1 MKEMFF
7 LLAMPRSGNTLFSSI
22 MNQNSDIAVT
32 ANSITPEI
40 LKRIDLL
47 KKTETFKNFP
57 DHKSLDNVLCSI
69 YDNYYKDWKCKYI
82 IERSAIL
89 NRGNKYLIN
98 KYLKKPFKC
107 IIIWRDLLDVL
118 ASYIKWF
125 ETEPTAFPNK
135 LKNKNMEEKLNFI
148 MSKNGAVLKS
158 LNSIENALKE
168 ENKDMCHFLTY
179 DNLVYNTENEII
191 KIYSF
196 LNIPYF
202 KHNYNKLS
210 QFKVNDISYDDSVV
224 GKNMHTIKIKIEK
237 QLNPYRDKI
246 PESIVKKY
254 KHICI

>member
-22 MNQNSDIAVT
+22 MNQNPDIAVT
-32 ANSITPEI
+32 ANSITPGI
-40 LKRIDLL
+40 LNSIYLLKR
-47 KKTETFKNFP
+47 TEVFKNFP
-57 DHKSLDNVLCSI
+57 DHQSLDNVLFSI
-69 YDNYYKDWKCKYI
+69 YDTYYKDWKCKYI

-89 NRGNKYLIN
+89 NKGNKYLIN

-135 LKNKNMEEKLNFI
+135 LKNKSIEEKLNFI
-148 MSKNGAVLKS
+148 MSKNGAIIKS
-158 LNSIENALKE
+158 LSSIKNALKE
-168 ENKDMCHFLTY
+168 ENKDKCHFLTY
-179 DNLVYNTENEII
+179 NDLVSNTENEII
-191 KIYSF
+191 KIYTF

-210 QFKVNDISYDDSVV
+210 QFKVNGISYDDSVV
-224 GKNMHTIKIKIEK
+224 GKNMHTIKTKIKK
-237 QLNPYRDKI
+237 QLNPYIKKI
-246 PESIVKKY
+246 PENIIKKY
-254 KHICI
+254 KHVCL